1 MQRMTDALSRMLND
15 PSTRNAMRSARTES
29 QAAEDHPDEAES
41 NEAEPEEAAVSSQT
55 DQSQSNQT
63 SASGYAVSADPANAE
78 AMPTN
83 TSSDSSAYEEP
94 AQVMIFL
101 KATSSTLIEHK
112 NLFSLFYNGEYFIF
126 LSHFQSKSRL
136 NLLKKSLYTCT
147 NMKVDS

>member
-41 NEAEPEEAAVSSQT
+41 NEAEPEEAAVSSRT

-63 SASGYAVSADPANAE
+63 SSFVDAVSADPANAG

-83 TSSDSSAYEEP
+83 TSSDDPALEEP
-94 AQVMIFL
+94 AQVI
-101 KATSSTLIEHK
+101 
-112 NLFSLFYNGEYFIF
+112 
-126 LSHFQSKSRL
+126 
-136 NLLKKSLYTCT
+136 
-147 NMKVDS
+147 V